1 MSWLSSNMV
10 KMHDSP
16 PSLSSR
22 APPPLTWWGF
32 HSQFVCARLEQWV
45 WKMTTAGGACRTY
58 VCLFVCCGLSFF
70 LSWGLKTQQNH
81 WTHRVNQTKQ
91 HTIHTSYTKKAW
103 RCLFTKKAVKL
114 PLHLKFE
121 RHFCGSS
128 RTMCY
133 VYKKKG
139 GKMYGGAS
147 FPGTFKEIDCGCWLA
162 RGGDDDCLN
171 YCMSWF
177 STLDWGS
184 MRASLR
190 IKIRDYRWFAFTSF
204 AFLFRKEKYVKKK
217 KAVSERF

>member
-16 PSLSSR
+16 PCLSSR

-114 PLHLKFE
+114 PLQIWKTFLWKLTNHVLRLQKKRRKNVWGGIIP
-121 RHFCGSS
+121 RHF
-128 RTMCY
+128 
-133 VYKKKG
+133 
-139 GKMYGGAS
+139 
-147 FPGTFKEIDCGCWLA
+147 
-162 RGGDDDCLN
+162 
-171 YCMSWF
+171 
-177 STLDWGS
+177 
-184 MRASLR
+184 
-190 IKIRDYRWFAFTSF
+190 
-204 AFLFRKEKYVKKK
+204 
-217 KAVSERF
+217 